1 MQQES
6 VSIELGIGKLES
18 SWSADEIL
26 LDLNSIGE

>member
-1 MQQES
+1 MQQEL